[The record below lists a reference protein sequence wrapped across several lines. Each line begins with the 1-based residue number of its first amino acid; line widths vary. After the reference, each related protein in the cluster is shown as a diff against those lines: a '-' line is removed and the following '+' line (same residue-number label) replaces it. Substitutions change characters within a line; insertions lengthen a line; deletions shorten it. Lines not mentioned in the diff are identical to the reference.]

1 MKRRLVLQA
10 SGALAAATLVNPVLA
25 QQYPSRPIRLVVP
38 WTPGGVT
45 DIVARLTAEKL
56 QAELGQ
62 TIVVENKAG
71 ASGFIGTEFV
81 ARAAPDG
88 YTLLLVSASTHSV
101 APNLYRRMP
110 YDPVRDFAPVS
121 QLTAAPTM
129 AVTGADSS
137 FKSLAEIVAYAKAN
151 PGKLNCATYG
161 AGGSSQLAAAMFS
174 QAAGIE
180 MTSVPYKGSAP
191 AIMGLIAGECQIFFD
206 TIAAALPH
214 VRGGRLRGLGVTSA
228 HRVDAAP
235 DVPTLADTFPG
246 FEFVV
251 WQGIEAPTG
260 TPQAVI
266 DRLHA
271 ALVKIVDMPDVKA
284 RLTSLG
290 ASAVSSASPAQFGEH
305 KLRERDKIAGIVKS
319 AGIGYLD

>member
-10 SGALAAATLVNPVLA
+10 TSALAAAALNAPAIA
-25 QQYPSRPIRLVVP
+25 QQFPARPIRLVVP
-38 WTPGGVT
+38 WPPGGVT
-45 DIVARLTAEKL
+45 DIVARLAAERL
-56 QAELGQ
+56 QVELGQ
-62 TIVVENKAG
+62 TVVVENKPG

-110 YDPVRDFAPVS
+110 YDPIKDFAPIS
-121 QLTAAPTM
+121 QLTAAPTL
-129 AVTGADSS
+129 AVTGANSPYTT
-137 FKSLAEIVAYAKAN
+137 LAQVVAFAKDN
-151 PGKLNCATYG
+151 PGKLNYATYG
-161 AGGSSQLAAAMFS
+161 AGGSSQLAAALFS
-174 QAAGIE
+174 QAAGIQ
-180 MTSVPYKGSAP
+180 MTAIPYQGSPP
-191 AIMGLIAGECQIFFD
+191 AILGVISGDCHLFFD
-206 TIAAALPH
+206 TIAAALPQ
-214 VRGGRLRGLGVTSA
+214 VRNGRLRGLGVTSA
-228 HRVDAAP
+228 SRVEAAP
-235 DVPTLADTFPG
+235 DIPSVAETFPG

-251 WQGIEAPTG
+251 WQGIEAPAG
-260 TPQAVI
+260 TPQPVI

-271 ALVKIVDMPDVKA
+271 ALTKIVDMPEVKA

-290 ASAVSSASPAQFGEH
+290 ASAVGSATPAQFGQH